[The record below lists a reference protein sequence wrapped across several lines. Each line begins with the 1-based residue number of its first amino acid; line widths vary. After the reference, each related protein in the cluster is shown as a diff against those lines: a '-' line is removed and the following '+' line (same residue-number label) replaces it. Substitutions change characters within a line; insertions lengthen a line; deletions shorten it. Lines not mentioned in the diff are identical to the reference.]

1 MSPDPKTFAAM
12 TEISHLPQPDGYA
25 IAYRHTPAPAPGAPA
40 GAGQPGII
48 FCGGFRSDMTGT
60 KAIALEQAALAA
72 GRGFTRFD
80 YFAHGATAG
89 DFAQGSIGRWLEDTL
104 AILDRVTQGAQI
116 LVGSSMGGWL
126 ATLAALKRPQRVAGL
141 VLIAP
146 ALDFTEDLL
155 LASLTPAQRA
165 ALERDGV
172 YREPSQY
179 SDEPYEFHWHLIA
192 EGRKHLL
199 LGKPLDLP
207 CPVRILQGMQDPDV
221 PWQHAVRIAE
231 CITQPDTRLTLL
243 KDGDHRLSRPQD
255 IALLVETV
263 LGL

>member
-1 MSPDPKTFAAM
+1 M
-12 TEISHLPQPDGYA
+12 TEIAHLPQPAGYT
-25 IAYRHTPAPAPGAPA
+25 IAYCHTPANGPTPL
-40 GAGQPGII
+40 PGIV

-60 KAIALEQAALAA
+60 KAIALEQAALAT

-80 YFAHGATAG
+80 YFAHGASPG

-104 AILDRVTQGAQI
+104 AILDRVTQGANQGAQI

-126 ATLAALKRPQRVAGL
+126 ATLAALKRPERVAGL

-155 LASLTPAQRA
+155 LATLTPEQRA

-172 YREPSQY
+172 YREPSHY
-179 SDEPYEFHWHLIA
+179 SEQPYEFHWHLIA

-199 LGKPLDLP
+199 LDKPLDLP

-221 PWQHAVRIAE
+221 PWQHALRIAE
-231 CITQPDTRLTLL
+231 SITQPDTRLTLL

-255 IALLVETV
+255 IDLLVETV
-263 LGL
+263 LGM